1 MSFHIHKFIL
11 IVKLFDSIIIFNE
24 YCVKLFPA
32 PPFDTA
38 DSVKNPIGK
47 NPNLWYDKF
56 ERFTGVSGKGATM
69 SVTTSIHDFLV
80 QHRNKDAVSFHMP
93 GHKGSHLYR
102 RFGFEDFLSGIMD
115 YDITEITGA
124 DNLFQTEGVIKSVQ
138 DRYAALYGCKKSYL
152 LINGSSGGNIAAIL
166 ASVGKGKQLIMAR
179 NCHKSVFNALALGEI
194 RPVYIYPDTIK
205 EFGISGAV
213 SPAAVE
219 QSIAE
224 NPDAEAVFITSPN
237 YYGICSDIK
246 SIAQI
251 AHRSGKVLIVD
262 EAHGAHLQFSDAL
275 PDSALQSGA
284 DLVIN
289 STHKTLASLTQ
300 SAVLHCN
307 SSLVDPYLLEDKLQ
321 CIQSTS
327 PSYILMA
334 SLDIN
339 VKILEAHRNEL
350 MAEWIR
356 NLDSFYRRITKIHGL
371 KTMGQMK
378 DLDWTKINFS
388 LGELGISGAQLD
400 HILMEEYNIFIEL
413 FTGDWV
419 MAMSG
424 IGNRFEDY
432 DCLASALEE
441 IVSKAAFYRGKEA
454 SDCSNVSSCCSSIG
468 KEGIESKT
476 SVLTP
481 PKQAKMFEVPTQKK
495 RVKLADCEGMIC
507 ASSIIPYP
515 PGIPLICPGE
525 RIEADAIAY
534 IQAMRDLGEKV
545 IGVNELGEVIV
556 GNPPASA
563 NDMEG

>member
-1 MSFHIHKFIL
+1 
-11 IVKLFDSIIIFNE
+11 
-24 YCVKLFPA
+24 
-32 PPFDTA
+32 
-38 DSVKNPIGK
+38 
-47 NPNLWYDKF
+47 
-56 ERFTGVSGKGATM
+56 M

-80 QHRNKDAVSFHMP
+80 LHKTKDAISFHMP

-102 RFGFEDFLSGIMD
+102 RFGFEDFLNDIMD
-115 YDITEITGA
+115 YDITEIAGA

-152 LINGSSGGNIAAIL
+152 LINGSSGGNLAAIL
-166 ASVGKGKQLIMAR
+166 ASVRKGKQLIMAR

-194 RPVYIYPDTIK
+194 KPVYLYPDTIGA
-205 EFGISGAV
+205 FGISGAV

-251 AHRSGKVLIVD
+251 AHRSGKILIVD
-262 EAHGAHLQFSDAL
+262 EAHGAHLQFSDML

-339 VKILEAHRNEL
+339 AKILEAHRSEL
-350 MAEWIR
+350 MEEWIR
-356 NLDSFYRRITKIHGL
+356 NLDSFYSRISKIRGL

-378 DLDWTKINFS
+378 GLDWTKINIS

-400 HILMEEYNIFIEL
+400 KILMEEYNIFIEL
-413 FTGDWV
+413 FTGNWV

-424 IGNRFEDY
+424 IGNKPEDY
-432 DCLASALEE
+432 DRLASALEV
-441 IVSKAAFYRGKEA
+441 IASKADFYVSKADFYDSMAAADRSKAGSCNNSRVKEDA
-454 SDCSNVSSCCSSIG
+454 DSEVP
-468 KEGIESKT
+468 
-476 SVLTP
+476 VLTP

-495 RVKLADCEGMIC
+495 RIKLTDCEGMIC

-534 IQAMRDLGEKV
+534 IQGMRALGEKV
-545 IGVNELGEVIV
+545 IGVNELGEVVV
-556 GNPPASA
+556 GDPPASV
-563 NDMEG
+563 NDMGR